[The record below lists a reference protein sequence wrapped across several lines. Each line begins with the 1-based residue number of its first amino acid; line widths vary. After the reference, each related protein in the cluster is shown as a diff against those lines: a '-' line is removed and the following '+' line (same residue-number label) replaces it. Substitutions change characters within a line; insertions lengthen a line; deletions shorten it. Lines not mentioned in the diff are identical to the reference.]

1 VLKPFASILDLTFI
15 RSFHFVFYLLF
26 YLHCSSNSPES
37 IQLFSYISSDFNHFR
52 SMLVVVNKVGY
63 FIYRLLKTLENSCYY
78 ITSRG
83 QQTGDNENSDVPL
96 VHFDAL

>member
-1 VLKPFASILDLTFI
+1 
-15 RSFHFVFYLLF
+15 
-26 YLHCSSNSPES
+26 
-37 IQLFSYISSDFNHFR
+37 
-52 SMLVVVNKVGY
+52 MLVVVNKVGY